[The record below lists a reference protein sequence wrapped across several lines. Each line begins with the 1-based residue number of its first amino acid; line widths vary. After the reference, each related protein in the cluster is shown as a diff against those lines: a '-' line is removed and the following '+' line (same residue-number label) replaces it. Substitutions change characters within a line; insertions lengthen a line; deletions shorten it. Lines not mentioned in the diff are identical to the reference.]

1 MNINDFVKA
10 NAVALY
16 LGTNASQQTA
26 NSGSAGKT
34 GLAAQPGFQKAEK
47 RIQAQVDVAT
57 AQLSSF
63 GKLKSALSDVQTA
76 GQGLAALPGGGGS
89 TGKPAAQKAA
99 LGQFVAAY
107 NAAIDSA
114 KAAAS
119 VTGDGAATQSALRT
133 IKDLLHAVNAK
144 NGSQSV
150 LGQLGLDLGANG
162 KLVLD
167 ANAFEAAQKA
177 DPAAVAQG
185 LGALGQQVAA
195 TSTQELAMDGHLG
208 LYLSSLAQR
217 TSILKSQQGMLASLG
232 LYSST
237 SQASSTGGAYDF
249 GLAAYR
255 KSLQSGV

>member
-34 GLAAQPGFQKAEK
+34 GLAAQPGLQKAEK

-57 AQLSSF
+57 AQLSTF
-63 GKLKSALSDVQTA
+63 GKLKSALSDVQA
-76 GQGLAALPGGGGS
+76 GGQALAAAAGGS
-89 TGKPAAQKAA
+89 KPAAQKAA
-99 LGQFVAAY
+99 LSQFVTMY

-114 KAAAS
+114 KSAAS
-119 VTGDGAATQSALRT
+119 LAGDGAATQSALRT

-150 LGQLGLDLGANG
+150 LGQLGLDLGASG
-162 KLVLD
+162 KLVWD
-167 ANAFEAAQKA
+167 SSAFDAAQKA
-177 DPAAVAQG
+177 NPSAVAQG
-185 LGALGQQVAA
+185 LAGMGQQVSAA
-195 TSTQELAMDGHLG
+195 STQELATDGHLG
-208 LYLSSLAQR
+208 LYLSALAQR
-217 TSILKSQQGMLASLG
+217 SSLLKSQQGMLASLG
-232 LYSST
+232 QSS
-237 SQASSTGGAYDF
+237 SMGQGSSAGGSYDF

-255 KSLQSGV
+255 KSLQPGS

>member
-76 GQGLAALPGGGGS
+76 GQALAALSGGGS
-89 TGKPAAQKAA
+89 AGKPAAQKAA

-114 KAAAS
+114 KGAAS

-217 TSILKSQQGMLASLG
+217 ASILKSQQGMLASLG

-237 SQASSTGGAYDF
+237 SQGSSTGGAYDF

-255 KSLQSGV
+255 KSLQSGA

>member
-16 LGTNASQQTA
+16 LGTNASQQTG
-26 NSGSAGKT
+26 NT
-34 GLAAQPGFQKAEK
+34 GLSAQPGFQRAEK

-63 GKLKSALSDVQTA
+63 GKLKAALSDVQTV
-76 GQGLAALPGGGGS
+76 GQALATTSS
-89 TGKPAAQKAA
+89 TAKPAAQKTA
-99 LGQFVAAY
+99 LGQFVTAY

-185 LGALGQQVAA
+185 LGALGQQVSAA
-195 TSTQELAMDGHLG
+195 STQELAMDGHLG

-217 TSILKSQQGMLASLG
+217 ASILKSQQGMLASLG

-237 SQASSTGGAYDF
+237 SQGSSTGGAYDF

-255 KSLQSGV
+255 KSLQSGA

>member
-16 LGTNASQQTA
+16 LGTNASQQTG
-26 NSGSAGKT
+26 NAGKT

-63 GKLKSALSDVQTA
+63 GKLKSALSDVQTV
-76 GQGLAALPGGGGS
+76 GQALAAVSGS
-89 TGKPAAQKAA
+89 SSSKPAAQKTA

-107 NAAIDSA
+107 NTAIDSA

-177 DPAAVAQG
+177 DPIAVAQG
-185 LGALGQQVAA
+185 LGALGQQVSAA
-195 TSTQELAMDGHLG
+195 STQELAMDGHLG

-217 TSILKSQQGMLASLG
+217 ASILKSQQGMLASLG
-232 LYSST
+232 LYSS
-237 SQASSTGGAYDF
+237 SNQGSSTGGAYDF

-255 KSLQSGV
+255 KSLQSGA